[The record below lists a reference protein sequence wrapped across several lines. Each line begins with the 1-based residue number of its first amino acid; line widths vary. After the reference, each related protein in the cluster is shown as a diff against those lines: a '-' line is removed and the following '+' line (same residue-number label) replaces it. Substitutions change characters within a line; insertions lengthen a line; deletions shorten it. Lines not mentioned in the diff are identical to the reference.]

1 MIDLIIPTLVEMFTW
16 PAPLYL
22 LIGTILGLMV
32 GILPG
37 LGGAQM
43 LALLV
48 PFVISMEPA
57 MAVVLLMGIMGA
69 NATGSSLTAILMATP
84 GSAQSAATVFDGFQ
98 LAKQGKAG
106 YAIGAAVSA
115 SMFGGIFG
123 AIILTM
129 ILPFGKY
136 IVLAFSYQEYFMMA
150 ILGLSVIAVLSQ
162 GSLWK
167 GIISGCLGILIA
179 SIGFDPVTGETRY
192 TFGSYYLYD
201 GIKLVPA
208 VVGLFAINEA
218 ISIFIKKGS
227 IADKEIN
234 KNITGVWDGIK
245 APFKHFPTFLRGSI
259 IGTFTGIIP
268 GVGGAVANF
277 LSYGQEVQ
285 AAKNPENFG
294 KGDIRGVIAPEAAN
308 NAKDGGGMVPTLIF
322 GIPGTAE
329 KAVLLG
335 TLIILGI
342 QPGPRMMLDNGD
354 IVLLLIYTLV
364 FSNVL
369 VALLSLAVANQLARL
384 TFISGTV
391 IGGII
396 LAIAFI
402 GAYAAEFMIQDV
414 IVCLIFGLIGLSMD
428 RYGYSKVALLIALV
442 LGVMMQQSFH
452 QTLQAAG
459 WESFFTRPFSLVLF
473 LTTLFLFVYPFYKTW
488 KKGKNKEVTK

>member
-1 MIDLIIPTLVEMFTW
+1 MIDQVIPTLIQMFTW

-22 LIGTILGLMV
+22 VIGTMLGLLV

-48 PFVISMEPA
+48 PFVLTMEPA
-57 MAVVLLMGIMGA
+57 MGVILLMGIMGA

-123 AIILTM
+123 AIVLTL

-136 IVLAFSYQEYFMMA
+136 VVLAFSYQEYFMMA
-150 ILGLSVIAVLSQ
+150 VLGLSVIAVLSQ

-167 GIISGCLGILIA
+167 GIISGCLGILIS
-179 SIGFDPVTGETRY
+179 SIGFDPVSGATRY
-192 TFGSYYLYD
+192 TFGSYYMYD

-218 ISIFIKKGS
+218 ISIFSKKGS
-227 IADKEIN
+227 IAKELVSE
-234 KNITGVWDGIK
+234 KITGVWEGVK
-245 APFKHFPTFLRGSI
+245 APFKYFPTFIRGSL

-268 GVGGAVANF
+268 GVGGAVSNF

-285 AAKNPENFG
+285 AAKNPESFG

-335 TLIILGI
+335 VLIILGI
-342 QPGPRMMLDNGD
+342 QPGPRMMLDHGD
-354 IVLLLIYTLV
+354 IVLLLLYTLV
-364 FSNVL
+364 LSNVV
-369 VALLSLAVANQLARL
+369 VAILSLAVAKPLAKL
-384 TFISGTV
+384 TFMSGTI
-391 IGGII
+391 IGAMI
-396 LAIAFI
+396 LAIAMI
-402 GAYAAEFMIQDV
+402 GAYASDFFIQDV
-414 IVCLIFGLIGLSMD
+414 IVCLIFGVLGLAMD

-442 LGVMMQQSFH
+442 LGELMQISFH

-459 WESFFTRPFSLVLF
+459 WESFFTRPFALVLL
-473 LTTLFLFVYPFYKTW
+473 LTTVFLLIYPYIKAR
-488 KKGKNKEVTK
+488 KNRKG